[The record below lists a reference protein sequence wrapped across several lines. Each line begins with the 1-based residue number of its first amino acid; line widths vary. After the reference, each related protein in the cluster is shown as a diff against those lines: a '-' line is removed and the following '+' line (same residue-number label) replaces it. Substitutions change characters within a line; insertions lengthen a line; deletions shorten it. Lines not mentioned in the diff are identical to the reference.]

1 MQTTI
6 KKRIVQKFFRVV
18 SIMLLA
24 MGIIMVITNTISTN
38 NLLKTLM
45 TKTTSVASER
55 VEWEISYLKTLVT
68 DLGCEVK
75 LSDDSISDDEK
86 MDIINNRVSANGLVR
101 GNYIHLDGNAYNGN
115 NYSDRTYFQEALKG
129 NTTVSEPLVSKT
141 TGELS
146 IIVAA
151 PVWKDGIAGS
161 EVTAVIY
168 IVPTETFLNDIVK
181 SLEMSKN
188 TEAYM
193 LDATGN
199 IIAHE
204 DISYVENQK
213 NIIEEAKSNSS
224 QKKLASIHEKVI
236 TGKTGYTTYYAGLR
250 NKIVS
255 YAPIA
260 NTNGWS
266 VVISAPKSDFSNATN
281 ISIGIMLICLGCS
294 IFTAKKIGNKLGD
307 DVSIPIHQ
315 CVERLHLLSQGDL
328 HTEVPV
334 VTVQDETYEL
344 TQAMTFMIDAFD
356 KMIKDMKH
364 MLEQMSKGDFT
375 ATSEAEESYMG
386 DFHELHVSIEQ
397 INASLSNTMDQI
409 QSSSNFVATGAN
421 QLADASQSLAVQTTE
436 QASSIDTLKK
446 AIDSI
451 SEQISM
457 NALEASKTSEY
468 AKEIGN
474 TAKESTGQMSAMTS
488 AMEKISQASMEIR
501 NIIQEIEEIAS
512 STNLL
517 ALNASIEA
525 ARAGEAG
532 KGFAVVATEIG
543 NLSRQSSDAV
553 EDTRNMIVTALKEVE
568 NGSAIVNQTITD
580 FQTIIDGISEVIT
593 QIEHVTSASKDE
605 KEEVLKLNQTIDK
618 ISSVVQENSA
628 VAEETSATGVELSGS
643 ADNLNELI
651 SHFQLRTDK

>member
-18 SIMLLA
+18 SIMLLT
-24 MGIIMVITNTISTN
+24 MGLIMVLTNTISTN

-75 LSDDSISDDEK
+75 LSDDSLSDDEK

-115 NYSDRTYFQEALKG
+115 NYSDRTYFKEALKG
-129 NTTVSEPLVSKT
+129 KTTVSEPLISKT

-161 EVTAVIY
+161 KVTAVIY

-181 SLEMSKN
+181 SLAMSKN

-199 IIAHE
+199 IIAHK

-213 NIIEEAKSNSS
+213 NIITEAKTNSS
-224 QKKLASIHEKVI
+224 QKKLASIHEKMI
-236 TGKTGYTTYYAGLR
+236 AGKSGYTSYYSGLS

-266 VVISAPKSDFSNATN
+266 VAISAPKSDFSNAAIT
-281 ISIGIMLICLGCS
+281 SIGIMLICLAIS
-294 IFTAKKIGNKLGD
+294 IFTAKKIGEKLGD
-307 DVSIPIHQ
+307 DVSIPINK
-315 CVERLHLLSQGDL
+315 CVERLRLLSQGDL
-328 HTEVPV
+328 HTSVPD
-334 VTVQDETYEL
+334 VTVKDETYEL
-344 TQAMTFMIDAFD
+344 TQAMTSMIDAFD

-364 MLEQMSKGDFT
+364 MLEQMAKGDFT
-375 ATSEAEESYMG
+375 ATSEAEESYVG
-386 DFHELHVSIEQ
+386 DFHELHLSIAQ
-397 INASLSNTMDQI
+397 INTSLSNTMAQI
-409 QSSSNFVATGAN
+409 QTSSNLVTTGAN

-436 QASSIDTLKK
+436 QAGSIDTLKK
-446 AIDSI
+446 AIDAISDKISI
-451 SEQISM
+451 

-468 AKEIGN
+468 AKQIGN

-488 AMEKISQASMEIR
+488 AMEKISEASMEIR
-501 NIIQEIEEIAS
+501 NIIQEIEDIAS

-543 NLSRQSSDAV
+543 NLARQASAAV
-553 EDTRNMIVTALKEVE
+553 EDTRNMIITAMNEVE
-568 NGSAIVNQTITD
+568 NGSEIVNQTISD
-580 FQTIIDGISEVIT
+580 FQTIINGISDVT
-593 QIEHVTSASKDE
+593 AQIEHVTSSSKQE
-605 KEEVLKLNQTIDK
+605 KEDVLHLNQTIDK
-618 ISSVVQENSA
+618 ISGVVQDNSA
-628 VAEETSATGVELSGS
+628 VAEETSATGVELSDS
-643 ADNLNELI
+643 ATNLNELI
-651 SHFQLRTDK
+651 SHFQLRTNR

>member
-1 MQTTI
+1 MNTTI

-18 SIMLLA
+18 SIMLLT
-24 MGIIMVITNTISTN
+24 MGIVMVITNTLNTDR
-38 NLLKTLM
+38 LLKTLM

-75 LSDDSISDDEK
+75 LSDDSLSDDEK

-115 NYSDRTYFQEALKG
+115 NYSDRTYFKEALKG
-129 NTTVSEPLVSKT
+129 NTTVSEPLISKT

-151 PVWKDGIAGS
+151 PVWENGISGS
-161 EVTAVIY
+161 KVTGVIY
-168 IVPTETFLNDIVK
+168 VVPTETFLNDIVA

-213 NIIEEAKSNSS
+213 NIITEAKSS
-224 QKKLASIHEKVI
+224 QKKLASIHQKMIE
-236 TGKTGYTTYYAGLR
+236 GKSGYTTYFSGLQ
-250 NKIVS
+250 NKIIA

-266 VVISAPKSDFSNATN
+266 VAISAPKTDFSNATF
-281 ISIGIMLICLGCS
+281 ISIGIMLICLAVS
-294 IFTAKKIGNKLGD
+294 IFIAQKIGNKLGD
-307 DVSIPIHQ
+307 DVSIPINK
-315 CVERLHLLSQGDL
+315 CVDRLRLLSQGDL
-328 HTEVPV
+328 HTPVPD
-334 VTVQDETYEL
+334 VTVQDETYVL
-344 TQAMTFMIDAFD
+344 AQAMTSMIDLFD

-364 MLEQMSKGDFT
+364 LLEQMAEGDFT
-375 ATSEAEESYMG
+375 ATSEAEESYVG
-386 DFHELHVSIEQ
+386 DFHELHTSIVQ
-397 INASLSNTMDQI
+397 INTSLSHTMEQI
-409 QSSSNFVATGAN
+409 QSSSGLVATGAN
-421 QLADASQSLAVQTTE
+421 QLADASQSLAIQTTE
-436 QASSIDTLKK
+436 QANAVDTLKT
-446 AIDSI
+446 AIDAI
-451 SEQISM
+451 SNQISK
-457 NALEASKTSEY
+457 NAQEANNTSEY
-468 AKEIGN
+468 AKQIGN

-488 AMEKISQASMEIR
+488 AMTKISESSMEIQ
-501 NIIQEIEEIAS
+501 NIIQEIEDIAS

-543 NLSRQSSDAV
+543 TLARQSADAV
-553 EDTRNMIVTALKEVE
+553 ENTRTMIIATMNEVE
-568 NGSAIVNQTITD
+568 NGSMIVNQTISD
-580 FQTIIDGISEVIT
+580 FQTIINGISDVIT
-593 QIEHVTSASKDE
+593 QIEHVTSASQKE
-605 KEEVLKLNQTIDK
+605 KQEVLRLNQTIDK
-618 ISSVVQENSA
+618 ISGVVQDNSA
-628 VAEETSATGVELSGS
+628 IAEETSATGIELSDS
-643 ADNLNELI
+643 ADNLNRLI
-651 SHFQLRTDK
+651 SQFQLRSNE